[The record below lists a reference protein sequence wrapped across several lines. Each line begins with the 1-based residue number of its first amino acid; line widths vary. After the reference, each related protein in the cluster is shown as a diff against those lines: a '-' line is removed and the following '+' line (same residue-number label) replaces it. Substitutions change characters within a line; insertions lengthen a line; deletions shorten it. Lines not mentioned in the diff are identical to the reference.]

1 MEIYIN
7 ETLRSDIKIM
17 SEGSLDQDSSHT
29 TSSSITVE
37 MPIKSTPVLECDAVR
52 MVENDKTV
60 FAGTVMK
67 ATQATFDNINLSFR
81 QYTLDLSNNAD
92 LIATVQTTLQ
102 FPSGAN
108 ISQLLFG
115 NHPRANYYSS
125 NLPEFYGILEVRV
138 EPEGITIGTVDDFTF
153 ASLEEP
159 ANLWGMLVIDCLDSL
174 AGIANAWWEITND
187 KVFNMR
193 SAQTRTAAPAN
204 LDSGSDIFNVSVS
217 RDALTL
223 YSAVRVVGG
232 QSKYTNMP
240 TFNLKSNNGNPDEWI
255 NWERTSETILTS
267 SLPLY
272 SVQTVFQGNIP
283 SQSTP
288 SSSIPYQV
296 NVGFKGIHDDD
307 PNYKALME
315 YGGNTIEM
323 KSGYKWIDLSQYTF
337 PPYQIMIDNAIY
349 LVDINLRLVDEQAA
363 QSIQA
368 QRGGTGIIEYILED
382 PNLTSLA
389 DAALEG
395 ESFLATNSRRA
406 STVSFETF
414 IPGWEVGQS
423 FSANLEY
430 YNLFDV
436 LEVTKV
442 SAQIIGE
449 YSSGSRWK
457 YSVEASSVPY
467 SDPYKRLFNKQ
478 QKISFNLDSGF
489 SPTDGSYA
497 NDQINI
503 QTYVVAFASI
513 PVTWR
518 YIQRVS
524 PSWTQFQENFPTW
537 TAIQSPSD
545 NYTWAE
551 VQSLAP
557 SWNAFES
564 TFPTWAT
571 IQNIQGGWYFL
582 GNYLTSLGRQKILNI
597 LSGNGETVDAT
608 ALNAVG
614 PAFVN
619 AGTSSA
625 MLSPEEVTPPS
636 NNSITATYY
645 MSPDEYINVIDSLQ
659 YLYNGSSSD
668 PDFEQPFME
677 IPINIDKSATNPQ
690 GKFALTISVR
700 HTII

>member
-1 MEIYIN
+1 MDIYIN
-7 ETLRSDIKIM
+7 GNLRSDIKIM
-17 SEGSLDQDSSHT
+17 SEGTLDQDSSHT

-37 MPIKSTPVLECDAVR
+37 MPLNSAPVLECDTVKL
-52 MVENDKTV
+52 VENGNTV

-67 ATQATFDNINLSFR
+67 ATQVTFDNINLSFR
-81 QYTLDLSNNAD
+81 QYTLDLSNNTD
-92 LIATVQTTLQ
+92 LIATVQTNLQ

-108 ISQLLFG
+108 VSQLLFG
-115 NHPRANYYSS
+115 NHQGAAFYSS
-125 NLPEFYGILEVRV
+125 SLPEFYGILEIRV
-138 EPEGITIGTVDDFTF
+138 VPEGITIGTVDDFTF

-174 AGIANAWWEITND
+174 AGIVNAWWEITND

-193 SAQTRTAAPAN
+193 STQTRSSAPTD
-204 LDSGSDIFNVSVS
+204 LTSSSKIFNVSVS

-232 QSKYTNMP
+232 QGKYTNMP
-240 TFNLKSNNGNPDEWI
+240 TFNLKSNEGTPDQWI
-255 NWERTSETILTS
+255 NWTRTSDTTLTS

-288 SSSIPYQV
+288 SSNIPYQV

-307 PNYKALME
+307 PDYQALME
-315 YGGNTIEM
+315 YGGDTIEM
-323 KSGYKWIDLSQYTF
+323 KSGYEWIDLSQYTF
-337 PPYQIMIDNAIY
+337 PSYQIMIDNAIY
-349 LVDINLRLVDEQAA
+349 LVDINLRLVDEQAV

-395 ESFLATNSRRA
+395 ESFLATNSQRA
-406 STVSFETF
+406 TTISFDTF

-423 FSANLEY
+423 FSANLDY

-436 LEVTKV
+436 LEITKV
-442 SAQIIGE
+442 SAQVIGE
-449 YSSGSRWK
+449 YESGPRWK

-467 SDPYKRLFNKQ
+467 RDPYKRLFNKQ
-478 QKISFNLDSGF
+478 QKISFKLDSGF

-497 NDQINI
+497 NNQINI
-503 QTYVVAFASI
+503 QTYVVAFTST

-524 PSWTQFQENFPTW
+524 SSWTQFQQNFPTW
-537 TAIQSPSD
+537 TAIQSPS
-545 NYTWAE
+545 NSYLWSE

-557 SWNAFES
+557 SWTAFES
-564 TFPTWAT
+564 IFPTWAAL
-571 IQNIQGGWYFL
+571 QNIQGGWYFL
-582 GNYLTSLGRQKILNI
+582 GNYLTALGRQKILDI
-597 LSGNGETVDAT
+597 LSGNGEAVDAT
-608 ALNAVG
+608 ALNTVG
-614 PAFVN
+614 PVFVN

-668 PDFEQPFME
+668 PNFEQPFME

-700 HTII
+700 HTIV

>member
-1 MEIYIN
+1 MDIYIN
-7 ETLRSDIKIM
+7 GNLRSDIKIM
-17 SEGSLDQDSSHT
+17 SEGTLDQDSSHT

-37 MPIKSTPVLECDAVR
+37 MPLNSAPVLECDTVKL
-52 MVENDKTV
+52 VENGNTV

-67 ATQATFDNINLSFR
+67 ATQATFDNLNLSFR

-92 LIATVQTTLQ
+92 LIATVQTNLQ

-108 ISQLLFG
+108 VSQLLFG
-115 NHPRANYYSS
+115 NHQGASYYSS
-125 NLPEFYGILEVRV
+125 NLPEFYGILEIRV
-138 EPEGITIGTVDDFTF
+138 VPEGITIGTVDDFTF

-174 AGIANAWWEITND
+174 AGIVNAWWEITND

-193 SAQTRTAAPAN
+193 SAQTRSSAPTD
-204 LDSGSDIFNVSVS
+204 LTSSSKIFNVSVS

-232 QSKYTNMP
+232 QGKYTNMP
-240 TFNLKSNNGNPDEWI
+240 TFNLKSNEGTPDQWI
-255 NWERTSETILTS
+255 NWTRTSDTTLTS

-288 SSSIPYQV
+288 SSNIPYQV

-307 PNYKALME
+307 PDYQALME
-315 YGGNTIEM
+315 YGGDTIEM
-323 KSGYKWIDLSQYTF
+323 KSGYEWIDLSQYTF

-349 LVDINLRLVDEQAA
+349 LVDINLRLVDEQAV

-395 ESFLATNSRRA
+395 ESFLATNSQRA
-406 STVSFETF
+406 TTISFDTF

-423 FSANLEY
+423 FSANLDY

-436 LEVTKV
+436 LEITKV
-442 SAQIIGE
+442 SAQVIGE
-449 YSSGSRWK
+449 YESGLRWK

-467 SDPYKRLFNKQ
+467 RDPYKRLFNKQ
-478 QKISFNLDSGF
+478 QKISFKLDSGF

-497 NDQINI
+497 NNQINI
-503 QTYVVAFASI
+503 QTYVVAFTST

-524 PSWTQFQENFPTW
+524 SSWTQFQQNFPTW
-537 TAIQSPSD
+537 TAIQSPS
-545 NYTWAE
+545 NSYLWSE
-551 VQSLAP
+551 IQSLAP
-557 SWNAFES
+557 SWTTFES
-564 TFPTWAT
+564 VFPTWAAL
-571 IQNIQGGWYFL
+571 QNIQGGWYFL
-582 GNYLTSLGRQKILNI
+582 GNYLTALGRQKILDI
-597 LSGNGETVDAT
+597 LSGNGEAVDAT

-614 PAFVN
+614 PVFVN

-668 PDFEQPFME
+668 PNFEQPFME

-700 HTII
+700 HTIV

>member
-7 ETLRSDIKIM
+7 GNLRSDIKIM
-17 SEGSLDQDSSHT
+17 SEGTLDQDSTHT

-52 MVENDKTV
+52 LVENGNTV

-67 ATQATFDNINLSFR
+67 ATQATFDNVNLSFR

-92 LIATVQTTLQ
+92 LIATVQTNLQ

-115 NHPRANYYSS
+115 NHQGAAYYSS
-125 NLPEFYGILEVRV
+125 SLPEFYGILEVRV

-174 AGIANAWWEITND
+174 AGVANAWWEITND
-187 KVFNMR
+187 KIFNMR
-193 SAQTRTAAPAN
+193 SAQTRTAAPVN
-204 LDSGSDIFNVSVS
+204 LDSGSNIFNVSVS

-232 QSKYTNMP
+232 QGEYSNDP
-240 TFNLKSNNGNPDEWI
+240 TFNLQSNEGESSKWI
-255 NWERTSETILTS
+255 NWVRTSDTVLTS
-267 SLPLY
+267 SLPLS
-272 SVQTVFQGNIP
+272 SVETIYQGNIP

-288 SSSIPYQV
+288 SSNIPYQV

-307 PNYKALME
+307 PNYQALME

-323 KSGYKWIDLSQYTF
+323 KSGYEFIDLSQYEF
-337 PPYQIMIDNAIY
+337 PPYEIMIDNVVY

-382 PNLTSLA
+382 SNLTSLA

-406 STVSFETF
+406 STISFDTF

-423 FSANLEY
+423 FSANLDY

-436 LEVTKV
+436 LEITKV
-442 SAQIIGE
+442 SAQVIGE
-449 YSSGSRWK
+449 YKSGPRWK

-467 SDPYKRLFNKQ
+467 RDPYKRLFNKQ
-478 QKISFNLDSGF
+478 QSISFKLDSGF
-489 SPTDGSYA
+489 SPTDGVYV
-497 NDQINI
+497 NDEINI
-503 QTYVVAFASI
+503 RTYVVAFASI

-524 PSWTQFQENFPTW
+524 SSWTQFQENFPTW
-537 TAIQSPSD
+537 TSIQSPSD
-545 NYTWAE
+545 SYTWDE
-551 VQSLAP
+551 VESLCS
-557 SWNAFES
+557 SWSAFES
-564 TFPTWAT
+564 TFPTWAAL
-571 IQNIQGGWYFL
+571 QNIQGGWYAL
-582 GNYLTSLGRQKILNI
+582 GNFLNALGRQKILNLI
-597 LSGNGETVDAT
+597 SGNGSNTGAN
-608 ALNAVG
+608 ALNSVG
-614 PAFVN
+614 PMFVE
-619 AGTSSA
+619 AGSFSA
-625 MLSPEEVTPPS
+625 MIYPEEVTPPS
-636 NNSITATYY
+636 NNSVTATYY
-645 MSPDEYINVIDSLQ
+645 ITPDEFATTITGLQ
-659 YLYNGSSSD
+659 YLYNGFSTD
-668 PDFEQPFME
+668 PNFMKPFME
-677 IPINIDKSATNPQ
+677 IPINIDKSANNPQ